1 MRPGLMVGPERGR
14 YATKV
19 ERMLADA
26 AWAEAN
32 GLSSVW
38 IPRSPTSSGTLWLRK
53 ADGSW
58 SVQQPHG
65 FTALRAALAI
75 YNTVAE
81 GIHSIL
87 SLSSVLSLTSRDRVD
102 YPARG

>member
-1 MRPGLMVGPERGR
+1 MATNGQFQRPPTGR
-14 YATKV
+14 NYWPLTAYIRNATAH
-19 ERMLADA
+19 ADA
-26 AWAEAN
+26 GKLGAC
-32 GLSSVW
+32 
-38 IPRSPTSSGTLWLRK
+38 PTFCEGTLWLRK

-65 FTALRAALAI
+65 LTALRAALAI

-87 SLSSVLSLTSRDRVD
+87 SLSSVLSLTSPDMVD